1 VTSYIH
7 MSWINSIKLDD
18 YLKPENFLLIILII
32 ATIVTPLLIYYF
44 DRRKIPKL
52 IFDGV
57 WYQNLHEGTEYYVK
71 VRREKGEG
79 RAQGVQG
86 FVGVKDKL
94 DQNISRWL
102 LSNLQTQTETETEI
116 TKHDYLV
123 LFSTF
128 YNDGKQYINFPGIE
142 LKQPE
147 KINEHT
153 PYDAYKQDR
162 LVVEIESIR
171 GRRKNKRFMKK
182 IKDVVQEAKQ
192 VPL

>member
-1 VTSYIH
+1 